1 MGKRSLGTLLELG
14 SEGDMGI
21 GDMAQLYAVYP
32 YASAWKRVAQDFMP
46 AADILLRMSSDV
58 LVGSKPSSCSP
69 GQCTRLQQ
77 ITDYML
83 MKKTMRLCVA
93 VLLVAAAALLVVY
106 RAVNRVPSA
115 DLPQY
120 EQVYR
125 IFEDGGCLSCH
136 SADPELPFYT
146 KLPVAGKIVMKDVD
160 SGYRAYD
167 IRPFMDALKVN
178 GEVSEVDLAKIEKVV
193 LDDRMPMPKYYLVHW
208 GSSLT
213 AAKRDIVLDWIRNER
228 IAMHSDALPENR
240 AAEPVR
246 PIDQV
251 VEVDAAKAELG
262 FALFHDPRLSVDNT
276 VSCATCHALETAGVD
291 NHQYSHGVDD
301 QLGGVNAPTVYN
313 AVYNFVQFWDGRAKT
328 LADQAAGPP
337 LNPVEMASPSFD
349 DIIAKLEADKSFA
362 KAFKAVY
369 PEGITEATI
378 TDAIEEFE
386 RTLITPNSRFDKWLR
401 GDDSAITADELEG
414 YDLFKKYDCAT
425 CHVGKNLGGQSYEL
439 MGLRRHYFAD
449 RGMELTIEDNGRY
462 KETQLERDR
471 HRFKVPG
478 LRNVEHTWPYYHDG
492 TRETLEDAVRDMG
505 RYQSGVELA
514 DAEVNKITA
523 FLKTLTGEYQ
533 GKLLTN
539 DTSRDVIHDH
549 DHEH

>member
-1 MGKRSLGTLLELG
+1 
-14 SEGDMGI
+14 
-21 GDMAQLYAVYP
+21 
-32 YASAWKRVAQDFMP
+32 
-46 AADILLRMSSDV
+46 
-58 LVGSKPSSCSP
+58 
-69 GQCTRLQQ
+69 
-77 ITDYML
+77 
-83 MKKTMRLCVA
+83 MKKLIRWCA
-93 VLLVAAAALLVVY
+93 VLLLVAAAVMVVVY

-120 EQVYR
+120 EQVYK

-136 SADPELPFYT
+136 SSDPELPFYAE
-146 KLPVAGKIVMKDVD
+146 LPVAGKIVMQDID

-167 IRPFMDALKVN
+167 MRPFMESLKAD
-178 GEVSEVDLAKIEKVV
+178 GEFSAVDLAKIEKVV

-213 AAKRDIVLDWIRNER
+213 PAKRQIVLDWIRKER
-228 IAMHSDALPENR
+228 IEMYADGLPEDR

-246 PIDQV
+246 PIDKYI
-251 VEVDAAKAELG
+251 EVDPAKVALG

-291 NHQYSHGVDD
+291 NHQYSHGVND

-313 AVYNFVQFWDGRAKT
+313 AVYNFVQFWDGRATT
-328 LADQAAGPP
+328 LAAQAAGPP

-349 DIIAKLEADKSFA
+349 DIIAKLQADKDFS

-369 PEGITEATI
+369 PDGLTEANI

-386 RTLITPNSRFDKWLR
+386 RTLITPNSRFDKWLL
-401 GDDSAITADELEG
+401 GDDSALTADELEG
-414 YDLFKKYDCAT
+414 YELFKQYDCAT
-425 CHVGKNLGGQSYEL
+425 CHVGQNLGGQSYEL
-439 MGLRRHYFAD
+439 MGLRKHYFAD
-449 RGMELTIEDNGRY
+449 RGLELTVEDNGRF
-462 KETQLERDR
+462 KETQAERDR

-492 TRETLEDAVRDMG
+492 TRETLEEAVRDMG
-505 RYQSGVELA
+505 IYQSGVELTS
-514 DAEVNKITA
+514 DEVDKITA

-539 DTSRDVIHDH
+539 NTSRDVIHDH